1 VAKKTMLVNACDPEE
16 IRVAIL
22 LGRELDELYVETSAR
37 GPATGSIYKGRVDN
51 YERSLEAAFVDVGF
65 GKHGF
70 LHASD
75 ASGEDKAT
83 RGDATGMR
91 SKLKRGRELLVQV
104 KKESIGGKGPA
115 LTMFVGLP
123 GRYLVLMP
131 SLGRIGVSRRIR
143 DRETREAL
151 KGILAEIETSHGE
164 MAKSMG
170 FVIRTEAKTTN
181 AKELRNDVDELLARW
196 QVITERAEASAAPAL
211 LWEEADLTVRALRD
225 HLASD
230 TSEIW
235 TDTPAA
241 FERTVQ
247 FIEENAPELKKA
259 CKLHDGGESLFE
271 RFGVEGQME
280 ALSDRK
286 VKLPSGGYLLI
297 EHTEAMAVVDV
308 NSGRTRHRRS
318 SAAMIRKTNV
328 EAARE
333 VTRQLRL
340 RDIGGLIVVDFI
352 DMEELADRKLVEDE
366 VRKGLERDK
375 ARTTVLAISEL
386 GILEMTRQR
395 RRLAL
400 EQRTTDD
407 CPVCSGRGL
416 VRSTES
422 LSVAFLRELR
432 SRLPAD
438 ARDPARRI
446 SAPDVKSGARARPA
460 RSTQTGY
467 RIVGRLHPERA
478 LEVANHVRSEI
489 AALEANS
496 AVEIVFQEDAALGYG
511 RFEVDVIANQR
522 LSPRLKALRAR
533 EAAPGE
539 AAPTEAAPSKPEPA
553 KEAAAQ
559 KKKRKKRRG
568 RRGGKKHRKKK
579 KARLTSPGG
588 SGR

>member
-75 ASGEDKAT
+75 ASRGDKAT
-83 RGDATGMR
+83 RGDAASMR
-91 SKLKRGRELLVQV
+91 SQLKSGRELLVQV

-143 DRETREAL
+143 DRATREAL

-164 MAKSMG
+164 MAKGMG

-196 QVITERAEASAAPAL
+196 QTITERAEACVAPAL

-241 FERTVQ
+241 FERTVR

-259 CKLHDGGESLFE
+259 CRLHDGGESLFE

-286 VKLPSGGYLLI
+286 VKLPSGGYLVI

-340 RDIGGLIVVDFI
+340 RDIGGLVVVDFI

-375 ARTTVLAISEL
+375 ARTTVLAISGL

-407 CPVCSGRGL
+407 CPVCSGLGL

-432 SRLPAD
+432 SRLPAS
-438 ARDPARRI
+438 ARDPTGNA
-446 SAPDVKSGARARPA
+446 
-460 RSTQTGY
+460 QTGC
-467 RIVGRLHPERA
+467 RIVGRFHPERA

-489 AALEANS
+489 AALEAKR
-496 AVEIVFQEDAALGYG
+496 AVEIVFREDPALGYG

-533 EAAPGE
+533 EAAPAE
-539 AAPTEAAPSKPEPA
+539 AAPTKAAPSKPEPA
-553 KEAAAQ
+553 KDAAAP
-559 KKKRKKRRG
+559 KNKRKKRRG

-579 KARLTSPGG
+579 KASLTSAGG

>member
-1 VAKKTMLVNACDPEE
+1 MAKKTMLVNACDPEE

-37 GPATGSIYKGRVDN
+37 GPATGSVYKGRVDN
-51 YERSLEAAFVDVGF
+51 YERSLEAAFVDIGF

-75 ASGEDKAT
+75 ASTQGKDPQGA
-83 RGDATGMR
+83 ASSAR
-91 SKLKRGRELLVQV
+91 SQLKTGRELLVQV

-143 DRETREAL
+143 DHETRESL

-164 MAKSMG
+164 AAKGMG

-196 QVITERAEASAAPAL
+196 QTITERAEACVAPAL

-259 CKLHDGGESLFE
+259 CRLHEGGESLFE

-280 ALSDRK
+280 ALSDRR
-286 VKLPSGGYLLI
+286 VKLPSGGYLII

-318 SAAMIRKTNV
+318 SEAMIRKTNV

-375 ARTTVLAISEL
+375 ARTTVLAISGL

-407 CPVCSGRGL
+407 CPVCAGLGL

-432 SRLPAD
+432 SRLPVD
-438 ARDPARRI
+438 AR
-446 SAPDVKSGARARPA
+446 GA
-460 RSTQTGY
+460 QTGY
-467 RIVGRLHPERA
+467 RIVGRFHPERA

-489 AALEANS
+489 AALEAKS
-496 AVEIVFQEDAALGYG
+496 AVEIVFREDAALGYG

-533 EAAPGE
+533 EAAPGKAPGE
-539 AAPTEAAPSKPEPA
+539 APGEAVPAEAAPSKPEPA
-553 KEAAAQ
+553 REAIAP
-559 KKKRKKRRG
+559 KKRKKRRG

-579 KARLTSPGG
+579 ASLTSPGG